1 MTAWFERERTRSIL
15 LLAGPIIGGM
25 ASQTVL
31 NLVDSAMVGRLGPA
45 AQGSVGLASFTFF
58 VLANLTIGLGT
69 GVQAM
74 VSRRDGEGDPGGA
87 GAALDTALSATLL
100 VALPLG
106 YLLSLL
112 APVIFPYLSDDPTVV
127 TGGSQYL
134 GIRLMALGVVT
145 ANYCFRGFWNG
156 IGRSRTYLQTLLV
169 IHSVNIFLNW
179 VLIFGH
185 LGAPPMGVQGAALAS
200 AIAAAAGTLCYLV
213 LALINRDVR
222 ERYTPFRF
230 SALSMVVA
238 RRLAALSWPEALR
251 GIGLMAGFL
260 LFLRIHSYLGTR
272 ELAAGTILVQ
282 LASVGFLPA
291 LGFGLAGATFVGRA
305 LGRNDPA
312 EARAMIWQTLRIA
325 VSLLLVPLLV
335 LQIAPELVL
344 AQFTPDGVV
353 IDMARPALRL
363 LAISFVVD
371 AVPFVIIYSLL
382 GAGATRWAAVVQL
395 GAQYLILLP
404 LAWLLGVTL
413 EWGIVGLWLGMIGSR
428 VVLAGLALH
437 RLRGDSWERIEV

>member
-1 MTAWFERERTRSIL
+1 MTLFDRDRSRAIL
-15 LLAGPIIGGM
+15 FLAGPIIGGM

-31 NLVDSAMVGRLGPA
+31 NLVDAAMVGRLGPA
-45 AQGSVGLASFTFF
+45 AQGSVGLGSFTFF

-74 VSRRDGEGDPGGA
+74 VSRRDGEGDPKGA
-87 GAALDTALSATLL
+87 GAALDTALAATFLI
-100 VALPLG
+100 ALPLG

-112 APVIFPYLSDDPTVV
+112 APLILPLLSGDATVIE
-127 TGGSQYL
+127 GGSSYL

-156 IGRSRTYLQTLLV
+156 IGRSRTYLMTLLV

-179 VLIFGH
+179 VLIFGN
-185 LGAPPMGVQGAALAS
+185 LGAPPLGVQGAAIAS
-200 AIAAAAGTLCYLV
+200 ALSAAVGTVSYMV
-213 LALINRDVR
+213 LALSNREVR
-222 ERYTPFRF
+222 ERYTPFKF
-230 SALSMVVA
+230 GALSASVA
-238 RRLAALSWPEALR
+238 RRLAGLSWPEALR
-251 GIGLMAGFL
+251 GIGLMFGFL

-305 LGRNDPA
+305 LGQGRPD
-312 EARAMIWQTLRIA
+312 EARAVIWQTLRIA
-325 VSLLLVPLLV
+325 IALLVVPLLV
-335 LQIAPELVL
+335 MQAAPDWVL
-344 AQFTPDGVV
+344 SQFTPDGVV
-353 IDMARPALRL
+353 IDLARPALRL
-363 LAISFVVD
+363 LAISFVID

-395 GAQYLILLP
+395 GAQYLVLLP
-404 LAWLLGVTL
+404 LAWVLGITL
-413 EWGIVGLWLGMIGSR
+413 HWGVVGLWLGLIGSR
-428 VVLAGLALH
+428 LVLAGLALH
-437 RLRGDSWERIEV
+437 KLRSSSWETIKV